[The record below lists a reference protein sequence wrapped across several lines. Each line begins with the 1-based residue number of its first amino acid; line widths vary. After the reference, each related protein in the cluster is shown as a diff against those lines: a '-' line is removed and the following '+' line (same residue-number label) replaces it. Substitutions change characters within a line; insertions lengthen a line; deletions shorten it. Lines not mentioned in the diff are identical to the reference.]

1 MNRKT
6 MAQATLRFNNTDAGT
21 VSVENY
27 TFDQDTARKELRAM
41 IILHELS
48 MVDHVGFCRFVGAL
62 QPLFK
67 IGTRNTI
74 RYTNYTAALF

>member
-1 MNRKT
+1 
-6 MAQATLRFNNTDAGT
+6 
-21 VSVENY
+21 
-27 TFDQDTARKELRAM
+27 
-41 IILHELS
+41 